1 MKPMLAG
8 KADLAKLQYPVL
20 ASPKL
25 DGVRA
30 LVIGGVVYSRNMKP
44 IPSRQVQEFFG
55 KPAHNGLDGELIVGN
70 PCSPDCFRKTTSA
83 VMADAQTVTPLRFFV
98 FDYLDNPTDTYLNRV
113 SRIHLHRTKATY
125 LPIVKIRNEVELLK
139 YETNILTQGY
149 EGVML
154 RSPDGP
160 YKQGR
165 STTREGYLLKLKR
178 FEDGEAVVIGFE
190 EEMHNTN
197 AKVDG
202 KRTSHKAGKIG
213 KGTLG
218 AIVVRDIATRQ
229 VFNIGT
235 GFTADEREKWWKE
248 KASLL
253 GRLAHYR
260 YFPTGGKDAPRFPT
274 FAGWRND
281 L

>member
-44 IPSRQVQEFFG
+44 IPSRQVQALYG
-55 KPAHNGLDGELIVGN
+55 KKSLNNLDGELIVGN
-70 PCSPDCFRKTTSA
+70 PCSPDCFRRTVST
-83 VMADAQTVTPLRFFV
+83 VMADAQTVDSINFFV
-98 FDYLDNPTDTYLNRV
+98 FDNFSTPDAPFHHRKELMVRKEASTVEQTFV
-113 SRIHLHRTKATY
+113 SNEKELRAY
-125 LPIVKIRNEVELLK
+125 EVKCLSE
-139 YETNILTQGY
+139 GF

-154 RSPDGP
+154 RSIDGP

-235 GFTADEREKWWKE
+235 GFTADERENWWKA

-274 FAGWRND
+274 FAGWRDD